1 MLRIKTYAPFCV
13 GSGPR
18 RGIYRITA
26 IPYQSPR
33 AIVMDCEASTVNEAR
48 RIFLQKYKM
57 VRGEL
62 FVDFLKDTP

>member
-1 MLRIKTYAPFCV
+1 MLRIKTYAPRCTDR
-13 GSGPR
+13 PR
-18 RGIYRITA
+18 LGIYRVTA

-62 FVDFLKDTP
+62 LVDFLKDTP